1 MSDFLWP
8 HELQHTRLPYLSPTP
23 GACSNSCPLSQWC
36 LSTILSSVL
45 AFSSYPQSFPALGS
59 FPMSQLF
66 ASGGQSNGA
75 SVLVFPMNTQGWFPL
90 GLTGLFSLQSKG
102 LSRVFSSTTV
112 QKHLFFHAH
121 LSLCSNSHIRTW
133 TGTTIDLT
141 TDFVGKV
148 LPLLFNMLS
157 RLVIAFIPRSK
168 WLLLL
173 WMQSLFTVTL
183 EPKKIKVC
191 YCFHFFSS
199 IFFPWSYGNGC
210 HDLHFMNAQF

>member
-8 HELQHTRLPYLSPTP
+8 HELQHTRLPCLSPTP

-36 LSTILSSVL
+36 LSTILSSVP

-66 ASGGQSNGA
+66 ASGGQSNGVSA
-75 SVLVFPMNTQGWFPL
+75 LIFPMNTQGWFPL
-90 GLTGLFSLQSKG
+90 GLTGLFSLKSNG

-112 QKHLFFHAH
+112 QKHQFFHAH

-141 TDFVGKV
+141 IQI
-148 LPLLFNMLS
+148 LLAKWCLCFLICCLGLS
-157 RLVIAFIPRSK
+157 
-168 WLLLL
+168 
-173 WMQSLFTVTL
+173 
-183 EPKKIKVC
+183 
-191 YCFHFFSS
+191 
-199 IFFPWSYGNGC
+199 
-210 HDLHFMNAQF
+210 

>member
-1 MSDFLWP
+1 MSDFLCP

-90 GLTGLFSLQSKG
+90 GLTGLFSL
-102 LSRVFSSTTV
+102 LSTGFSMHHSLKVSVLWCSAFFMVQISHPYMTTGKTIALTDRKSTR
-112 QKHLFFHAH
+112 L
-121 LSLCSNSHIRTW
+121 NSSH
-133 TGTTIDLT
+133 
-141 TDFVGKV
+141 
-148 LPLLFNMLS
+148 
-157 RLVIAFIPRSK
+157 
-168 WLLLL
+168 
-173 WMQSLFTVTL
+173 
-183 EPKKIKVC
+183 
-191 YCFHFFSS
+191 
-199 IFFPWSYGNGC
+199 
-210 HDLHFMNAQF
+210 NA